1 MEDKKRELRDWDLWG
16 PLIFSMVISIF
27 ISMSSSAEKDD
38 DAVFGTVYLTLF
50 GGAAL
55 VGLNTYLVS
64 QFSSTFLMMS
74 IMGYCLFP
82 FVLAS
87 AIGFFFRRIIGFIGM
102 SIICAGAYLWAV
114 VSARAFFGDQVKQER
129 RNMVV
134 YPVALYY
141 LFFAFYVLLTF

>member
-1 MEDKKRELRDWDLWG
+1 
-16 PLIFSMVISIF
+16 
-27 ISMSSSAEKDD
+27 MSSSAERDD

-64 QFSSTFLMMS
+64 QFSSIFLMMS

-87 AIGFFFRRIIGFIGM
+87 AVGFFFRKIIGFIGM
-102 SIICAGAYLWAV
+102 SLVCTGAYLWAV
-114 VSARAFFGDQVKQER
+114 ISARAFLGEQVNQSR
-129 RNMVV
+129 RNMAV